1 MFFKKPGG
9 VSWLIVFLGN
19 PGPRY
24 EMTRHNAGFMA
35 ADAMAKEK
43 NVNINKARFKALTA
57 TCDIGGE
64 SVLLMK
70 PQTFMNL
77 SGDAVAQ
84 AARFYKIP
92 PEHVIVVSD
101 EISLRIGKLRI
112 RTKGSAGGHNGLKDI
127 IAKLGTDAFP
137 RIRIGVGAPPHPD
150 YDMADWVLSSFKNQD
165 AEDMKAAAK
174 KAEKMA
180 IEDARFVLPNACA
193 TKMIVTMN
201 ARSLMNFFSHRCCN
215 RAQWEI
221 RELAEEM
228 YRLVYQVA
236 PTLFRNAGPSCTCG
250 GCTEGKMTCGKAAEV
265 REKYR
270 KIREEMSK

>member
-84 AARFYKIP
+84 AAKFYKIP

-101 EISLRIGKLRI
+101 EISLPIGKLRI

-165 AEDMKAAAK
+165 AVNMLAAAER
-174 KAEKMA
+174 AAQAAQCYITQGADRAMN
-180 IEDARFVLPNACA
+180 RFN
-193 TKMIVTMN
+193 
-201 ARSLMNFFSHRCCN
+201 
-215 RAQWEI
+215 
-221 RELAEEM
+221 
-228 YRLVYQVA
+228 
-236 PTLFRNAGPSCTCG
+236 
-250 GCTEGKMTCGKAAEV
+250 
-265 REKYR
+265 
-270 KIREEMSK
+270 

>member
-1 MFFKKPGG
+1 MLFKKPGG

-84 AARFYKIP
+84 AAKFYKIP

-101 EISLRIGKLRI
+101 EISLPIGKLRI
-112 RTKGSAGGHNGLKDI
+112 RTKSSAGGHNGLKDI

-165 AEDMKAAAK
+165 AEDMLAAAER
-174 KAEKMA
+174 AAQAAQCYITQGADRAMN
-180 IEDARFVLPNACA
+180 RFN
-193 TKMIVTMN
+193 
-201 ARSLMNFFSHRCCN
+201 
-215 RAQWEI
+215 
-221 RELAEEM
+221 
-228 YRLVYQVA
+228 
-236 PTLFRNAGPSCTCG
+236 
-250 GCTEGKMTCGKAAEV
+250 
-265 REKYR
+265 
-270 KIREEMSK
+270 

>member
-1 MFFKKPGG
+1 
-9 VSWLIVFLGN
+9 
-19 PGPRY
+19 
-24 EMTRHNAGFMA
+24 MA

-84 AARFYKIP
+84 AAKFYKIP
-92 PEHVIVVSD
+92 PERVIVVSD
-101 EISLRIGKLRI
+101 EISLPIGKLRI

-165 AEDMKAAAK
+165 AEDMLAAAERAAQAAQCYITQG
-174 KAEKMA
+174 AERAMN
-180 IEDARFVLPNACA
+180 RFN
-193 TKMIVTMN
+193 
-201 ARSLMNFFSHRCCN
+201 
-215 RAQWEI
+215 
-221 RELAEEM
+221 
-228 YRLVYQVA
+228 
-236 PTLFRNAGPSCTCG
+236 
-250 GCTEGKMTCGKAAEV
+250 
-265 REKYR
+265 
-270 KIREEMSK
+270 